1 MPLQR
6 IDNDSGMEPHQL
18 RGQTEQGVMDV
29 GEEEPRGHKG
39 LHAAEAVAEDSV
51 DVPTGQGVHTR
62 AEVEEL

>member
-1 MPLQR
+1 
-6 IDNDSGMEPHQL
+6 MEPHQL

-39 LHAAEAVAEDSV
+39 LHAAEAVAEASV